1 MKKLPVLAVA
11 VLLVFSFEV
20 SANTFTVSGGG
31 FDGIIG
37 AKQLRDGSYDV
48 SVAAASIKTNHG
60 AVSINARHITRTAV
74 DGSGTIERGL
84 MEVSV
89 LGTPVGLRGEYD
101 GHISVPDQNGVQTF
115 VLCVDFLGTI
125 QKITGTATFIDAT
138 PNFSRMKESTQ
149 FAIGPPTNSCE

>member
-37 AKQLRDGSYDV
+37 AEQLRDGSYDV
-48 SVAAASIKTNHG
+48 SVGAASIETDHG
-60 AVSINARHITRTAV
+60 AVSINARHITRPKV

-84 MEVSV
+84 MEVSG
-89 LGTPVGLRGEYD
+89 LGTPVGFRGEYD

-115 VLCVDFLGTI
+115 ILCVDFLGTM
-125 QKITGTATFIDAT
+125 QKITGTATFVDAT
-138 PNFSRMKESTQ
+138 PDFSRIKESTQ